1 MILNS
6 ASKFVKEYGF
16 PEIMEYDNQ
25 TFNGTQKGIC
35 ICIKDNETGTI
46 INNNMPNPSV
56 KTDNESDIEKIR
68 ADKLQKLLNDN
79 RILLIEDTIAQME
92 NGKLKPRTIYYL
104 PYYVANHSFL
114 KPTVLYENISG
125 VCNVSYDISIE
136 VLFVEDNLNRYV
148 TLDLHTKNISII
160 DLVYNLF
167 EQDELEN
174 ELVTAGLHF
183 KEKTEDEKEG
193 FYLDFYDE
201 AGNQYNLCFSRL
213 DRLRDAIVSIRLIG
227 IKCNIDG
234 VNENE
239 DKSE

>member
-1 MILNS
+1 MILKS
-6 ASKFVKEYGF
+6 ASEKVKEYGF
-16 PEIMEYDNQ
+16 PVIMDYNNPS
-25 TFNGTQKGIC
+25 FHGTQKGIC
-35 ICIKDNETGTI
+35 ICIKDNDTDI
-46 INNNMPNPSV
+46 IIDNCMPTPAV
-56 KTDNESDIEKIR
+56 KEGNEDSIEKIR
-68 ADKLQKLLNDN
+68 ANELQKLLNDN
-79 RILLIEDTIAQME
+79 RILIIEDRITQME
-92 NGKLKPRTIYYL
+92 DGKLKPRTIYYL
-104 PYYVANHSFL
+104 PYYVVDHSFL

-125 VCNVSYDISIE
+125 ACNVSYDVSIE
-136 VLFVEDNLNRYV
+136 LLFVEDNLNRYV